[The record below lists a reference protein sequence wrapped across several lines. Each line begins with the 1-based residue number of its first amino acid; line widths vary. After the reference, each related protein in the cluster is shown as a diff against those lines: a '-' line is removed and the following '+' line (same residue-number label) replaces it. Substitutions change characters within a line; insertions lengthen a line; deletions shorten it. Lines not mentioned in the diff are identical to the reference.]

1 MTALDTPEHDATTTR
16 ERPMKLAVA
25 SGVGTIL
32 EFYDFAIYGT
42 ATALVFNKVYFNT
55 DDPWFGT
62 FLGFATFAIGFVMAP
77 VGAVIFG
84 HYGDRFGRRTALTTA
99 FILMGS
105 ATLIMGLVPDS
116 RAIGIAAPLILI
128 FLRMLHGISR
138 GGEIGGAV
146 LLAAEH
152 APPSRRG
159 LYGCF
164 VTLGSPVGAIL
175 ANTAFALVLLL
186 PMDQVIA
193 WGWRIPFLVGGVVLV
208 IGIWTRMRIA
218 ETPEFADASSGTEPP
233 ASRGL
238 AVVRQDWRGLLR
250 AAGVNIG
257 QNCYAFLLFTFM
269 LSFLT
274 EDGPGRGFSRSQV
287 VWGITLALACHA
299 ATVVLG
305 SHLSDRLGR
314 KPVIGFGMASATLFA
329 PVLFWVTAHGS
340 FLACITVI
348 CIGFTL
354 TGFVYGPMFTMFA
367 EQFPVAQRYSGVGIG
382 YQVGAVVGGG
392 IAPMVANRIVSGT
405 GSVVPVGFY
414 AAALMLISLVALLK
428 GKETAPQAVG
438 KSFRMRLGGY
448 AGKAD
453 RGGLGGLPADAAPL
467 EQFSK

>member
-1 MTALDTPEHDATTTR
+1 MTALSSREHDSATER
-16 ERPMKLAVA
+16 ERPMRLAIA

-42 ATALVFNKVYFNT
+42 ATALVFNKVYFDT

-62 FLGFATFAIGFVMAP
+62 FLGFATFAVGFVMAP

-84 HYGDRFGRRTALTTA
+84 HYGDRFGRRAALTTA

-105 ATLIMGLVPDS
+105 ATLVMGLVPDS

-152 APPSRRG
+152 APASRRG

-186 PMDQVIA
+186 PMEQVIA
-193 WGWRIPFLVGGVVLV
+193 WGWRIPFLVGAIVLIV
-208 IGIWTRMRIA
+208 GIWTRTRIS
-218 ETPEFADASSGTEPP
+218 ETPEFADASSGADRP
-233 ASRGL
+233 APRGL
-238 AVVRQDWRGLLR
+238 AVLRQDWRGVLR
-250 AAGVNIG
+250 AACVNIG

-274 EDGPGRGFSRSQV
+274 EPDPGRGFSRSQV
-287 VWGITLALACHA
+287 VWGITAALACHA
-299 ATVVLG
+299 ATVILG

-314 KPVIGFGMASATLFA
+314 KAVIGFGMGSAAVFA
-329 PVLFWVTAHGS
+329 PMLFWVTAHGS

-367 EQFPVAQRYSGVGIG
+367 EQFPVTQRYSGVGIG
-382 YQVGAVVGGG
+382 YQVGAVLGGG

-405 GSVVPVGFY
+405 GTVVPVGFY
-414 AAALMLISLVALLK
+414 AMALMLISLVALLM
-428 GKETAPQAVG
+428 GRETAPLAVG
-438 KSFRMRLGGY
+438 RPLRTRLSAYAGTGGRGRRGGY
-448 AGKAD
+448 PK
-453 RGGLGGLPADAAPL
+453 DAKPL
-467 EQFSK
+467 EQSS

>member
-1 MTALDTPEHDATTTR
+1 MTALSSREHDSATER
-16 ERPMKLAVA
+16 ERPMRLAIA

-42 ATALVFNKVYFNT
+42 ATALVFNKVYFDT

-62 FLGFATFAIGFVMAP
+62 FLGFATFAVGFVMAP

-84 HYGDRFGRRTALTTA
+84 HYGDRFGRRAALTTA

-105 ATLIMGLVPDS
+105 ATLVMGLVPDS

-152 APPSRRG
+152 APASRRG

-186 PMDQVIA
+186 PMEQVIA
-193 WGWRIPFLVGGVVLV
+193 WGWRIPFLVGAIVLIV
-208 IGIWTRMRIA
+208 GIWTRTRIS
-218 ETPEFADASSGTEPP
+218 ETPEFADAGSGADRP
-233 ASRGL
+233 APRGL
-238 AVVRQDWRGLLR
+238 AVLRQDWRGALR
-250 AAGVNIG
+250 AACVNIG

-274 EDGPGRGFSRSQV
+274 EPDPGRGFSRSQV
-287 VWGITLALACHA
+287 VWGITAALACHA
-299 ATVVLG
+299 ATVILG

-314 KPVIGFGMASATLFA
+314 KAVIGFGMGSAAVFA
-329 PVLFWVTAHGS
+329 PMLFWVTAHGS

-367 EQFPVAQRYSGVGIG
+367 EQFPVTQRYSGVGIG
-382 YQVGAVVGGG
+382 YQVGAVLGGG

-405 GSVVPVGFY
+405 GTVVPVGFY
-414 AAALMLISLVALLK
+414 AMALMSISLVALLM
-428 GKETAPQAVG
+428 GRETAPLAVG
-438 KSFRMRLGGY
+438 RPLRTRLSVYAGTGGRGRRGGY
-448 AGKAD
+448 PK
-453 RGGLGGLPADAAPL
+453 DAKPL
-467 EQFSK
+467 EQSS

>member
-1 MTALDTPEHDATTTR
+1 MTALNSPERDAATTR

-42 ATALVFNKVYFNT
+42 ATALVFNKVYFDT

-84 HYGDRFGRRTALTTA
+84 HYGDRFGRRAALTTA

-152 APPSRRG
+152 APASRRG

-186 PMDQVIA
+186 PMDHVIA

-208 IGIWTRMRIA
+208 IGIWTRMRIS
-218 ETPEFADASSGTEPP
+218 ETPDFAGAGSGAEPHVT
-233 ASRGL
+233 RGL

-274 EDGPGRGFSRSQV
+274 EPDPGRGFSRSQV

-299 ATVVLG
+299 ATVILG

-367 EQFPVAQRYSGVGIG
+367 EQFPVTQRYSGVGIG

-414 AAALMLISLVALLK
+414 TAALMLISLFALLK
-428 GKETAPQAVG
+428 GKETAPLAVG
-438 KSFRMRLGGY
+438 KSFRTRLGAYVGE
-448 AGKAD
+448 AD
-453 RGGLGGLPADAAPL
+453 RDGLGALPADAKPL
-467 EQFSK
+467 EQFSR

>member
-1 MTALDTPEHDATTTR
+1 MTALSSREHDSATER
-16 ERPMKLAVA
+16 ERPMRLAIA

-42 ATALVFNKVYFNT
+42 ATALVFNKVYFDT

-62 FLGFATFAIGFVMAP
+62 FLGFATFAVGFVMAP

-84 HYGDRFGRRTALTTA
+84 HYGDRFGRRAALTTA

-105 ATLIMGLVPDS
+105 ATLVMGLVPDS

-152 APPSRRG
+152 APASRRG

-186 PMDQVIA
+186 PMEQVIA
-193 WGWRIPFLVGGVVLV
+193 WGWRIPFLVGAIVLIV
-208 IGIWTRMRIA
+208 GIWTRTRIS
-218 ETPEFADASSGTEPP
+218 ETPEFADAGSGADRP
-233 ASRGL
+233 APRGL
-238 AVVRQDWRGLLR
+238 AVLRQDWRGVLR
-250 AAGVNIG
+250 AACVNIG

-274 EDGPGRGFSRSQV
+274 EPDPGRGFSRSQV
-287 VWGITLALACHA
+287 VWGITAALACHA
-299 ATVVLG
+299 ATVILG

-314 KPVIGFGMASATLFA
+314 KAVIGFGMGSAAVFA
-329 PVLFWVTAHGS
+329 PMLFWVTAHGS

-367 EQFPVAQRYSGVGIG
+367 EQFPVTQRYSGVGIG
-382 YQVGAVVGGG
+382 YQVGAVLGGG

-405 GSVVPVGFY
+405 GTVVPVGFY
-414 AAALMLISLVALLK
+414 AMALMLISLVALLM
-428 GKETAPQAVG
+428 GRETAPLAVG
-438 KSFRMRLGGY
+438 RPLRTRLSVYAGTGGRGRRGGY
-448 AGKAD
+448 PK
-453 RGGLGGLPADAAPL
+453 DAKPL
-467 EQFSK
+467 EQSS